1 VNRNN
6 FDLIVFDWD
15 GTLFDSTATIVTAIQ
30 NAARD
35 LSVRVPS
42 REQAAYVIGL
52 GLQDALRHAVP
63 ELPESRYMEL
73 AMRYRH
79 HYLADEEQLT
89 LFEGAQDML
98 HALKDAGYMLAVAT
112 GKSRLGL
119 DRALATTGLKPLFD
133 ITRTADQT
141 RSKPHPQMLE
151 EILEETGAPKLRTL
165 MVGDTTHDMQL
176 AQNAGTHAAAV
187 TYGAH
192 DPAPL
197 LEFSPRVCAHSVPE
211 LREWLRLNG

>member
-1 VNRNN
+1 MNRNN

-15 GTLFDSTATIVTAIQ
+15 GTLFDSTATIVNAIQ
-30 NAARD
+30 AAARD
-35 LSVRVPS
+35 LAVTVPS

-89 LFEGAQDML
+89 LFDGALDLLHTLKQQD
-98 HALKDAGYMLAVAT
+98 YTLAVAT
-112 GKSRLGL
+112 GKSRVGL
-119 DRALATTGLKPLFD
+119 DRALSATGLKALFD
-133 ITRTADQT
+133 VTRTADET

-151 EILEETGAPKLRTL
+151 EILDETGVGKRRTL

-176 AQNAGTHAAAV
+176 AINAGTYAAAV
-187 TYGAH
+187 AYGAH

-197 LEFSPRVCAHSVPE
+197 LEFNPRVCAHSVAE
-211 LREWLRLNG
+211 LRDWLQATG